1 MVGAEDL
8 RCIQFGEQTA
18 VKRGCLPVPAGWV
31 FEMLEP
37 ASGVQSRITRDRS
50 WNKIQREIIRKSFCG
65 CNFHSDVF

>member
-18 VKRGCLPVPAGWV
+18 VKRGCLPIPAGWV

-37 ASGVQSRITRDRS
+37 ASGVQSRTALPAGLALL
-50 WNKIQREIIRKSFCG
+50 QPAP
-65 CNFHSDVF
+65 CNFNVPGLNH